1 MVHEKK
7 CIVVD
12 AKGHL
17 VGRMASIIA
26 KQLQLGQRIVVVRC
40 EKAFY
45 SGKHY
50 RNKLNFME
58 DRHKHNNTNPRRGGP
73 FHQTAPSRIIYRTI
87 RGMIPYKTAKGAAA
101 MGRLKCF
108 DGCPVSA
115 NNMKKMVIP
124 DALKARLSP
133 RVKFTVLGNVAK
145 DCGWTQ
151 QELIDE
157 LEEKRVTKNH
167 EWYVKKVKQEKA
179 EKGQLKKNEELK
191 KVNEELAKFGY

>member
-1 MVHEKK
+1 MVKK

-17 VGRMASIIA
+17 VGRMASYIA
-26 KQLQLGQRIVVVRC
+26 KQIQLGQRIVVVRC
-40 EKAFY
+40 EKAIY

-58 DRHKHNNTNPRRGGP
+58 KRHKHNNTNPRRGGP
-73 FHQTAPSRIIYRTI
+73 FHQTAPSHIIYRTI

-115 NNMKKMVIP
+115 NAMKKMVIP
-124 DALKARLSP
+124 DALKAVKLAP
-133 RVKFTVLGNVAK
+133 RAKYAVLGNVAK

-157 LEEKRVTKNH
+157 LEEKRITKNH
-167 EWYVKKVKQEKA
+167 EWYVKKVEQEKA
-179 EKGQLKKNEELK
+179 ECNAIKKNAEIK
-191 KVNEELAKFGY
+191 KVNEELANYGY